1 VRRVIALELG
11 APEAAPHSRTDPLLK
26 APVAGGP
33 GAELVREGLP
43 LTAGAQHVEDP
54 IEHAPERDHG
64 TPRRPQRLL
73 GGQQRATLFP
83 EGVGQPPEGRR
94 GVRIIMASHGRS
106 PPSPEGLRKSYAAFE
121 IGSKAVVLSRA
132 PLSGRQS
139 NPVRQDA

>member
-1 VRRVIALELG
+1 
-11 APEAAPHSRTDPLLK
+11 
-26 APVAGGP
+26 VAGGP

-121 IGSKAVVLSRA
+121 IGSKADCRIRERA
-132 PLSGRQS
+132 GTP
-139 NPVRQDA
+139 